1 MLVLEV
7 LVDLHRTVNFSFFH
21 ITGWGVDLDYSDI
34 EWLALET
41 NRDHSVVFEIA
52 PKYCISYSFVD
63 YEGYSISFMGFLP
76 TMYSIY
82 ILLYY
87 ILFPWWLRI
96 KHLPAKQET
105 RVQSLGWED
114 PLEKEMATHSS
125 TLAWRIPWTEEPGR
139 LQSTGSQRV
148 GHD

>member
-1 MLVLEV
+1 M
-7 LVDLHRTVNFSFFH
+7 NFSFFG
-21 ITGWGVDLDYSDI
+21 ISNRDIDLAYCDV
-34 EWLALET
+34 EWLALEM
-41 NRDHSVVFEIA
+41 NRDHSIIFEVA

-114 PLEKEMATHSS
+114 PLEKEMATHCSI
-125 TLAWRIPWTEEPGR
+125 LAWEISWPQSWSCG
-139 LQSTGSQRV
+139 LQSTESQKSQT
-148 GHD
+148 